1 MNKTIQMI
9 HAPTNLGL
17 RKHPDG
23 RERGCDKLPDTLE
36 QLGLHSAIDA
46 KVTQR
51 ISKPEHPIEEVFD
64 EGTLN
69 GRQVAT
75 YSVNLANVV
84 QKVIEDD
91 DFSLVLGGDCSVLVG
106 SALALSRKGT
116 YGLIHIDA
124 HPDYYHQGNRKQA
137 VVGGMDL
144 AIVTGTGT
152 KFLTNLEGRAPYIQ
166 PKHVLSIGYRES
178 DPEQDIIEEATIA
191 GISFCSAEQIRRE
204 GLEKTTT
211 LIQNYMNR
219 TNEVEGYWL
228 HLDADVLDASIM
240 PCVDC
245 PESNGLTWH
254 ELEHILQTILASNLI
269 IGMTVAILDPDLDF
283 TQEVSRKFC
292 NLLIK
297 VLQGKE

>member
-1 MNKTIQMI
+1 M
-9 HAPTNLGL
+9 
-17 RKHPDG
+17 
-23 RERGCDKLPDTLE
+23 
-36 QLGLHSAIDA
+36 
-46 KVTQR
+46 
-51 ISKPEHPIEEVFD
+51 
-64 EGTLN
+64 
-69 GRQVAT
+69 AT

-245 PESNGLTWH
+245 PEPNGLSWN
-254 ELEHILQTILASNLI
+254 ELQYILRTILDSSLI
-269 IGMTVAILDPDLDF
+269 VGMNVAILDPDLDSVAQDV
-283 TQEVSRKFC
+283 TRTFC
-292 NLLIK
+292 NMLMD
-297 VLQGKE
+297 VLGV